1 MASRRDLFQAHQF
14 MVQRVVSG
22 LVLRESDP
30 PQSPLRR
37 MGGTVFA
44 GVMVAV
50 LSLAVA
56 GVIGVIS
63 PGGNTTWQESGAV
76 ILEEGTGA
84 RYVWL
89 ADEDGVEHLH
99 PVVNF
104 ASGALLTG
112 GTDVVSVS
120 AASLADAPRGRRLG
134 IVGGP
139 DGLPE
144 PGRLADGGWTLCS
157 APARLDS
164 GEQQPLTA
172 VVVGSTSSGGVALGE
187 RAVLVRDV
195 ERGTLHLVW
204 QGHQYPVP
212 DEDAVLE
219 GLTLRTQP
227 QVEVGTAWLSGLP
240 AGEPLQPE
248 PVAGRGAASA
258 AVAGAVVGQVRVVR
272 SGDGAQYYQVA
283 ADRIVEITEVQAA
296 VLLAAPETAAQAYGG
311 AVAEA
316 LPLTAA
322 EANAA
327 PREELPDAVPTD
339 PPAAPPAM
347 AEVVGPEDTVCAGFS
362 GATATP
368 SIAVGATVDTTG
380 ASPSPR
386 QADAG
391 TVLADLVVVAP
402 GSGALVEARPSGEAS
417 RGALFLV
424 TDEGWAYP
432 VPSED
437 AAARLGY
444 GGVEPVAM
452 PDQLVARV
460 PTGPALTVTAAG
472 APALG

>member
-56 GVIGVIS
+56 GLIGVIS
-63 PGGNTTWQESGAV
+63 PGGNTTWQESGAI

-84 RYVWL
+84 RFVWL
-89 ADEDGVEHLH
+89 PDEEGVEHLH

-139 DGLPE
+139 DALPD

-164 GEQQPLTA
+164 GEQLPLTA
-172 VVVGSTSSGGVALGE
+172 VVVGGTSSGGSALGD
-187 RAVLVRDV
+187 RAVLVRDIQ
-195 ERGTLHLVW
+195 RGTLHLVW

-240 AGEPLQPE
+240 AGEPLRLE
-248 PVAGRGAASA
+248 PVAGRGGPST
-258 AVAGAVVGQVRVVR
+258 AVAGGVVGQVRVVR

-283 ADRIVEITEVQAA
+283 VDRIVEITEVQAA
-296 VLLAAPETAAQAYGG
+296 VLLADPATAALAYGG
-311 AVAEA
+311 GVAQA
-316 LPLTAA
+316 LPLSAA
-322 EANAA
+322 EANTAA
-327 PREELPDAVPTD
+327 RVELPDPVPTD
-339 PPAAPPAM
+339 PPATAPAM
-347 AEVVGPEDTVCAGFS
+347 AEVDGPEETVCAGFS
-362 GATATP
+362 GADGIP
-368 SIAVGATVDTTG
+368 ELAVGATVDTTE
-380 ASPSPR
+380 ASPSPQ
-386 QADAG
+386 QAAAG

-402 GSGALVEARPSGEAS
+402 GTGALVEARPSGEAR

-432 VPSED
+432 VPSAD

-460 PTGPALTVTAAG
+460 PAGPALSVTAAG
-472 APALG
+472 SPALG